1 MCVQSFFAWSP
12 LIVLFQTELILN
24 IYVEFSGMRD
34 DVSKIREGIDGKVQP
49 VSMSRIQSVEYR
61 RMLTVSY

>member
-12 LIVLFQTELILN
+12 LIVLSQTELILK

-34 DVSKIREGIDGKVQP
+34 DVSKIREGIGGKVQP
-49 VSMSRIQSVEYR
+49 VSMSRIQFVESQ
-61 RMLTVSY
+61 RMLTTSY